1 MEAINLC
8 ELLVPGMEVFSIIH
22 NTKKRIEKIE
32 PETEF
37 PIIIGRKE
45 KKYKQL
51 RFNQFGS
58 LLPNG
63 TECLIFP
70 DKDITTWEGFITPVI
85 FDKGEVVRAITE
97 SGKQLISIYS
107 HFDKETQKH
116 FCFHTIEDDY
126 HPANVIPRLQAK
138 YNITKNTA
146 REDIKLAQELFKS
159 KHSFDYDFWQQW
171 QIKDLVDTIR
181 TCKLKGKEKERI
193 AAQKVLK
200 DVIGAKPESAED
212 PKRMEKNVF
221 YIQLNNNQTT
231 VNIPMEKL
239 KGLSSDEVRTVVAT
253 LTAPEVEDAQIVDI

>member
-1 MEAINLC
+1 M
-8 ELLVPGMEVFSIIH
+8 
-22 NTKKRIEKIE
+22 IEKPVQFIPKVPLSQQRYE
-32 PETEF
+32 LIMAHILDPDNSPLPEEF
-37 PIIIGRKE
+37 RE
-45 KKYKQL
+45 K
-51 RFNQFGS
+51 FNRIKS
-58 LLPNG
+58 A
-63 TECLIFP
+63 
-70 DKDITTWEGFITPVI
+70 
-85 FDKGEVVRAITE
+85 AIM
-97 SGKQLISIYS
+97 L
-107 HFDKETQKH
+107 
-116 FCFHTIEDDY
+116 DDY

-138 YNITKNTA
+138 YNITRNTA